1 MAAEADTATPP
12 LLAVRN
18 LAVTYRSTRG
28 RVVPAVRDVSFTIGR
43 GEVVSLVGESG
54 SGKTTSARAVLG
66 LLGPAA
72 TVRGAMELS
81 GRPLTTLS
89 PRQWRD
95 VRGRRIAFIPQDPTV
110 GLNPTRRVGRQ
121 IAEAIRVHDRTL
133 RSAALHS
140 RVVELL
146 DRMGLPDP
154 ARRARQYPHELSG
167 GMRQRVLIAAALA
180 NSPEL
185 IVADEPTSALDV
197 TVQQQILDHIDA
209 LRTDL
214 GVAVLFITHDL
225 GVAGERSDR
234 IVVLADG
241 EVVETGTPDEILA
254 APASPYTRRLVA
266 AVPTLDSGRLVW
278 DAATGTARPGSPAAA
293 DTGRPLLA
301 ATGLHRSFKGGRGN
315 EPIHAVR
322 DVSVSVAR
330 GTTLGVV
337 GESGSGKSTLARLLT
352 RLAPADA
359 GRVVLDGQ
367 DVTDLDGEALR
378 QMRRRVQIV
387 YQNPFASLDPRFTIG
402 RTLAEPLRAFGIG
415 TRPERRARGAQ
426 LLELVGLPTDFLDR
440 LPAELSGGQL
450 QRVAIA
456 RALATEPELV
466 VLDEPVSALDV
477 SVQAQIL
484 ELLVRLQAELG
495 VTMVFISHDL
505 AVIRQVSDTV
515 VVMSRGEVVEAG
527 PADEILRHPRSAY
540 TRALLDAVPGHRR
553 PTPAGA
559 PR

>member
-1 MAAEADTATPP
+1 MTP
-12 LLAVRN
+12 LLAVRD
-18 LAVTYRSTRG
+18 LAVTYRSARG
-28 RVVPAVRDVSFTIGR
+28 RVVPAVRDVSFTVGQ
-43 GEVVSLVGESG
+43 GEIVSLVGESG

-66 LLGPAA
+66 LLGPTA
-72 TVRGAMELS
+72 TVTGAMELS
-81 GRPLTTLS
+81 GQPLTTLS

-95 VRGRRIAFIPQDPTV
+95 VRGRRIAFIPQDPTA

-121 IAEAIRVHDRTL
+121 IAEAIRVHDRSL
-133 RSAALHS
+133 RGDALQA

-146 DRMGLPDP
+146 DRMSIPDP

-185 IVADEPTSALDV
+185 VVADEPTSALDV
-197 TVQQQILDHIDA
+197 TVQKQILDHIDA
-209 LRTDL
+209 LRAEL

-234 IVVLADG
+234 IVVLSEGA
-241 EVVETGTPDEILA
+241 VVESGTPAEILG
-254 APASPYTRRLVA
+254 APSSPYTRRLVA
-266 AVPTLDSGRLVW
+266 AVPTLGGGRLG
-278 DAATGTARPGSPAAA
+278 AARPTDGP
-293 DTGRPLLA
+293 PLLA
-301 ATGLHRSFKGGRGN
+301 ATGLHRSFKGGRGQ

-352 RLAPADA
+352 RLTPVDG
-359 GRVVLDGQ
+359 GRVVLDGR

-378 QMRRRVQIV
+378 QLRRRVQIV
-387 YQNPFASLDPRFTIG
+387 YQNPFASLDPRFTIA

-415 TRPERRARGAQ
+415 TRPERRARGAE
-426 LLELVGLPTDFLDR
+426 LLELVGLPVDFLDR

-495 VTMVFISHDL
+495 VTLVFISHDL

-515 VVMSRGEVVEAG
+515 VVMNQGAVVEAG
-527 PADEILRHPRSAY
+527 PADEIFERPRSAY
-540 TRALLDAVPGHRR
+540 TRALLDAIPRAVPAAVATRKGS
-553 PTPAGA
+553 
-559 PR
+559 